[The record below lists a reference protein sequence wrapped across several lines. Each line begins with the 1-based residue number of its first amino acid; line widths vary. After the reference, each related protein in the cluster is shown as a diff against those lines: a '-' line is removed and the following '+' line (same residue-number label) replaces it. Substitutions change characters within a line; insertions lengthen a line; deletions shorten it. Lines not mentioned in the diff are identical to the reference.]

1 MKNLA
6 RLALFFSLSFIL
18 SFILAMGARYLY
30 LWLEAAQAI
39 PARPAGGFLVWIA
52 AAQVALPAAVYVSL
66 LFTLSYTVRRDMGR
80 PLSIIVLFIL
90 GCLAAGGAAMGISQ
104 LEIPANSP
112 AGERP
117 ATLGSP
123 GLMLVQGDT
132 VIVLLD
138 TPENPRGSRVVSIPG
153 RPLIYQAE
161 PLGPNNRILALPRAA
176 FRGEGPYFMTGLFL
190 DLSLTAGQLETRLR
204 EGLSSFGMYLGGL
217 CLLLV
222 SLRFIL
228 ELTAWPLAN
237 LFLSA
242 LAFRG
247 ILAFET
253 LLDSA
258 EIQTLIGGFLGSRI
272 PAGWISP
279 LVFISLGILILLYT
293 ILVSIARGRRS
304 KHGEA

>member
-1 MKNLA
+1 VKNLA
-6 RLALFFSLSFIL
+6 RLVLFFSISFIL
-18 SFILAMGARYLY
+18 SFLLTTGARYLY
-30 LWLEAAQAI
+30 LWLEAARTI
-39 PARPAGGFLVWIA
+39 PARPAGGFLAWIA
-52 AAQVALPAAVYVSL
+52 AARVALPVAVYASL
-66 LFTLSYTVRRDMGR
+66 LLTLSYTVRRDMGIL
-80 PLSIIVLFIL
+80 LSITGLFIL
-90 GCLAAGGAAMGISQ
+90 ICLAAGGAALGLSS
-104 LEIPANSP
+104 LTALARPP

-117 ATLGSP
+117 ATLGGP
-123 GLMLVQGDT
+123 GLMLTQGDT
-132 VIVLLD
+132 VMVLLD

-161 PLGPNNRILALPRAA
+161 PPGPNNSILALPRAA
-176 FRGEGPYFMTGLFL
+176 FRGEGPYFMTSLFL

-204 EGLSSFGMYLGGL
+204 EGLFSFGIYLGGL

-242 LAFRG
+242 LVFRG

-258 EIQTLIGGFLGSRI
+258 EIQTLVGGFLGPRI
-272 PAGWISP
+272 LPGWISP
-279 LVFISLGILILLYT
+279 LAFSALGVLILIYT
-293 ILVSIARGRRS
+293 ILVSIARGWRG
-304 KHGEA
+304 KHGKA